1 MTNYLAQRIIL
12 FVFFIKG
19 CVGPPDYNDGLL
31 ENTPAVINEND
42 YFSLSI
48 LGDNYTENKEWDLL
62 ISATPTATL
71 LTTLII
77 KDLNSPVSDSSFLL
91 LINDLGD
98 TSMHVLIINELIL
111 TSLDSINQIGV
122 PSKVVFKGDNFNGRL
137 EYQMIIN

>member
-1 MTNYLAQRIIL
+1 MINYLAPRIIL

-19 CVGPPDYNDGLL
+19 CVGPPDYSDGLL

-71 LTTLII
+71 LTTLIM
-77 KDLNSPVSDSSFLL
+77 KDLNSPVSDSSFYTQNIKKPMVTTHRKPKTPSIIIILTYNLTSDYFLL
-91 LINDLGD
+91 LPLFFYF
-98 TSMHVLIINELIL
+98 L
-111 TSLDSINQIGV
+111 
-122 PSKVVFKGDNFNGRL
+122 
-137 EYQMIIN
+137 